1 VGGAGRL
8 RGMGLDEVLRC
19 LAEADGERRRPKLC
33 GGRYL
38 AVAYGD
44 GFGLDV
50 SRLRE
55 LGAGEFEVRGGA
67 SSFYDALDLLAGG
80 LLAASGES
88 AGELLDR
95 LDDDGAADDGTPLAG
110 IVSPGRRL
118 LARVLL
124 GYGGPM
130 GLVTGRFAEDFY
142 LGGALD
148 EVPDGRFVLL
158 ASAAPPNQEFAPGVL
173 ELGRGE
179 GDGGGPVG
187 A

>member
-1 VGGAGRL
+1 VGTGRL
-8 RGMGLDEVLRC
+8 HGMELDEVLRC
-19 LAEADGERRRPKLC
+19 LAEADGERRRAELC

-38 AVAYGD
+38 AVAHGD
-44 GFGLDV
+44 GFELDV
-50 SRLRE
+50 SRLQE
-55 LGAGEFEVRGGA
+55 LGAGEFEVSGGA
-67 SSFYDALDLLAGG
+67 SSFYDALDLLVGDLVAAGG
-80 LLAASGES
+80 GS
-88 AGELLDR
+88 AEELLDR
-95 LDDDGAADDGTPLAG
+95 LDDDGAADDGTPLAE

-118 LARVLL
+118 LAMVLL
-124 GYGGPM
+124 GYGGPIN
-130 GLVTGRFAEDFY
+130 LVTGRFAEDFH

-179 GDGGGPVG
+179 GDGSGPAG